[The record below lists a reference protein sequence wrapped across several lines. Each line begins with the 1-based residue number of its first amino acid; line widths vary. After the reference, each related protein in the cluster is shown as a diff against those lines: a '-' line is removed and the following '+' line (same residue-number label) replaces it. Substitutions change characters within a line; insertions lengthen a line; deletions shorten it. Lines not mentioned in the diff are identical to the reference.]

1 MIIDALEIVHKIS
14 IKLLI
19 VNFEFRVEPS
29 DDLLVNGNAVTNKAI
44 IKCANYPNQPK

>member
-19 VNFEFRVEPS
+19 VNFQFRIES
-29 DDLLVNGNAVTNKAI
+29 NNNLSVNGFAVKNKTI
-44 IKCANYPNQPK
+44 IKYTNDPNQPK